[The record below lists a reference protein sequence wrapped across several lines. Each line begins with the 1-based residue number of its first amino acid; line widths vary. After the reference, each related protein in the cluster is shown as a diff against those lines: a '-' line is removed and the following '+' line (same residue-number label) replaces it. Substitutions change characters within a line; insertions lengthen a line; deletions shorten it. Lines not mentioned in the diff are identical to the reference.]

1 MANFL
6 DAYKVVMGNEGGYV
20 NDPQDSGGETF
31 AGVSRNNFPQWR
43 GWKIIDSYKQKPNFP
58 ASLSKDTDLES
69 AVQEFYKQNFWDA
82 LSLDYV
88 KDYRLALELFD
99 TAVNCGVKTSG
110 RFAQIALNVL
120 NQNQKLYLDI
130 EEDGLIGPQTLRLIN
145 NHTKPAALLK
155 VLNVLQGARYIEI
168 SKSNHTQEKFMN
180 AWLSRVSLN

>member
-6 DAYKVVMGNEGGYV
+6 DAYKVVMGNEGGYA
-20 NDPQDSGGETF
+20 NDSQDSGGETWK
-31 AGVSRNNFPQWR
+31 GISRNNFPDWR
-43 GWKIIDSYKQKPNFP
+43 GWKIVDRYKGKWNF
-58 ASLSKDTDLES
+58 STLLSQDMDLEA
-69 AVQEFYKQNFWDA
+69 AVQEFYKAAFWDA

-120 NQNQKLYLDI
+120 NNNQKLYLDI
-130 EEDGLIGPQTLRLIN
+130 EEDGIIGPQTLRLIN
-145 NHTKPAALLK
+145 NHTKPASLLK

-168 SKSNHTQEKFMN
+168 SRSNHTQEKFMN